1 MRVKMNVSRDGL
13 KVLLNENILEIRFI
27 RRRQKGGQLP
37 SRRMI
42 CTNSK
47 SLLNNI
53 GGKIALK
60 FDPPHGPPPYDP
72 NQHNLVFAWDI
83 MMAQYRAI
91 PAESADVVA
100 VMPLKTKEDM
110 DKFWQYFTEFLA
122 KLRPIERVGFG
133 NT

>member
-1 MRVKMNVSRDGL
+1 MKVSREGL
-13 KVLLNENILEIRFI
+13 KVLLKDNILEIRFT
-27 RRRQKGGQLP
+27 RRHQKGGQAP

-47 SLLNNI
+47 SLLDNI

-60 FDPPHGPPPYDP
+60 FDPPHGPPKYDP

-83 MMAQYRAI
+83 MMSQYRAI
-91 PAESADVVA
+91 PLEGHDIVA
-100 VMPLKTKEDM
+100 IMPLKTKEDM
-110 DKFWQYFTEFLA
+110 DKFWQYFTQFLA
-122 KLRPIERVGFG
+122 KLKPQERLGFG